1 MSTGENDS
9 PFEIETDDERD
20 RRIGRMIRENVGK
33 RMSEDNINENGAVLS
48 ADMTRKGFHRFPQSD
63 RIRISK
69 TLYDQ
74 IARVP
79 WLSGPLVVYVD
90 ANVPVTEVW
99 YQDSTNNLLGR
110 IVNLGA
116 PIAPPVAHVTQNDAL
131 DFKDDEGNQPKVK
144 KQKDRREKDALL

>member
-1 MSTGENDS
+1 
-9 PFEIETDDERD
+9 
-20 RRIGRMIRENVGK
+20 
-33 RMSEDNINENGAVLS
+33 
-48 ADMTRKGFHRFPQSD
+48 
-63 RIRISK
+63 
-69 TLYDQ
+69 
-74 IARVP
+74 VP